1 MPGSVTSVFS
11 EADDF
16 EAALHE
22 EGCLGL
28 LVTGRGAFRARLTQ
42 IALHRLRLSVA
53 EEHLSRIAQV
63 LVPAGMILVSLSIG
77 SGPMPVWGGV
87 RMRAGEIMTLGAG
100 QPVHVRTDGPC
111 RWAWIWLPAA
121 EFQEYGSSMTGETF
135 CILQATRWWQLRP
148 ATIRHLRHLHSA
160 AIGLVEGR
168 SKTPIGAQAAH
179 GLEQQLIEALVE
191 GLSKGR
197 AIEAIPAT
205 AENQDIAARFETL
218 LQTELERALR
228 MAEIC
233 STLGV
238 SAQTLRLSCEEQLG
252 IGPTEYIRRRRMQL
266 VHRRLR
272 HENNDATT
280 VSAVARRYGFRAPGR
295 FAANYRAIYGEL
307 PSATLRRGSGQG
319 LVRLP
324 LRRARAPV

>member
-1 MPGSVTSVFS
+1 MISKLPYAMRAVS
-11 EADDF
+11 A
-16 EAALHE
+16 
-22 EGCLGL
+22 

-42 IALHRLRLSVA
+42 IALHRLRLSAA

-111 RWAWIWLPAA
+111 RSAAIWLPAA
-121 EFQEYGSSMTGETF
+121 EFFGYACSMTGETF
-135 CILQATRWWQLRP
+135 SFPWAARWWRLRP
-148 ATIRHLRHLHSA
+148 ATSRHLRQLHSA

-191 GLSKGR
+191 CLSKGR

-205 AENQDIAARFETL
+205 AERQDTAARFETL
-218 LQTELERALR
+218 LQTELERAFR

-238 SAQTLRLSCEEQLG
+238 STRTLRLSCEEQLG
-252 IGPTEYIRRRRMQL
+252 MGPTEYIRRRRMQL

-272 HENNDATT
+272 HESNDAAT
-280 VSAVARRYGFRAPGR
+280 VSAVARRYGFRALGG
-295 FAANYRAIYGEL
+295 FAANYRALYGEL
-307 PSATLRRGSGQG
+307 PSVTLRRGSGQG
-319 LVRLP
+319 LLRLP
-324 LRRARAPV
+324 LRCTRGRV